1 MRELVEVINHISL
14 LPSVR
19 FDSNLYEQILERKV
33 IDLSKNNNIDSE
45 LLFNIERILSILPKI
60 RTLPPELSHLLFNI
74 ETICMDIVDYI
85 ENNTSETEL
94 MKKIQKNRL
103 IIEKIDRVLYT
114 YIAEDPKRYLKY
126 SIIIRDIYD
135 RLTTI
140 FELIKEKQKLG

>member
-1 MRELVEVINHISL
+1 MRELVEIINHISL

-33 IDLSKNNNIDSE
+33 RDLSKNNNIDSE
-45 LLFNIERILSILPKI
+45 LLLNIERILSILPKI
-60 RTLPPELSHLLFNI
+60 RALPPELSHLLFNI

-94 MKKIQKNRL
+94 IKKIQKNRL

-135 RLTTI
+135 RLNNI

>member
-1 MRELVEVINHISL
+1 
-14 LPSVR
+14 
-19 FDSNLYEQILERKV
+19 
-33 IDLSKNNNIDSE
+33 
-45 LLFNIERILSILPKI
+45 
-60 RTLPPELSHLLFNI
+60 
-74 ETICMDIVDYI
+74 MDIVDYI

-114 YIAEDPKRYLKY
+114 YIAEEPKRYLKY

>member
-14 LPSVR
+14 LPSMR

-33 IDLSKNNNIDSE
+33 RDLARNNHIDSE
-45 LLFNIERILSILPKI
+45 LLLNIERILSILPRI
-60 RTLPPELSHLLFNI
+60 RALPPELSHLLFNI

-94 MKKIQKNRL
+94 IKKIQKNRL

-135 RLTTI
+135 RLNNI